1 MGETERRRHE
11 LIAGNIEG
19 GPVRRRQGRQDI
31 GYVRARIEGI
41 VEGEER
47 ERRRHEPRGGPLR
60 MLVGLALGAWLIFG
74 AGVAVGQ
81 CSAIAAHGVEV
92 PR

>member
-1 MGETERRRHE
+1 MTNQTDRHHR
-11 LIAGNIEG
+11 LIAGTVEG
-19 GPVRRRQGRQDI
+19 GPVRRRRAD
-31 GYVRARIEGI
+31 YELVRARIEGI

-47 ERRRHEPRGGPLR
+47 ERRRHEPKGGPLR
-60 MLVGLALGAWLIFG
+60 VLAGLAIGAWLIFG

-92 PR
+92 AK